1 MPEKILVVDDDPLM
15 RLMVV
20 KTLSTEGFEFLEAEN
35 GAQAV
40 EKAISHQPDLII
52 MDVNMPELDGYEA
65 CQRIRSNPI
74 TAGIPIILVTSLS
87 TVEDKI
93 KGFDSGADD
102 YIPKPFDP
110 KELTVRVNVLLRRI
124 ARIKATVKAPEP
136 KLGKVIAFF
145 SLRGGTGTTLMATN
159 TAIALSRLWGVS
171 TALVDLVLAC
181 GQCALMMNI
190 PPRNSW
196 ADLARIPNEEIDIDV
211 LRNVLRPHD
220 SGTLVLVAPNHP
232 EEGELIDGPKV
243 THVLN
248 LLKQEY
254 PYVIL
259 DLPHEFCDKTL
270 AGLDVADEIWLL
282 LAPELASVRATLLA
296 METFQMLNYSLD
308 RVRLM
313 LNWTFE
319 RHGLA
324 RKAIEKTL
332 KREIDVVIP
341 YASEPLVKSIN
352 LGIPAVLDEANPP
365 LVAIFENL
373 AYLLSRE
380 DHKNNPPANPTPTYQ
395 RVMEYLAE
403 KNRHG

>member
-1 MPEKILVVDDDPLM
+1 MPEKILVVDDDALM
-15 RLMVV
+15 RLMVT

-35 GAQAV
+35 GVQAV
-40 EKAISHQPDLII
+40 EKAIAHQPDLII
-52 MDVNMPELDGYEA
+52 MDVNMPEMDGYEA

-74 TAGIPIILVTSLS
+74 TSAIPIILVTSLS

-110 KELTVRVNVLLRRI
+110 IELTMRVNVLLRRM
-124 ARIKATVKAPEP
+124 ARIKATVKAPEVR
-136 KLGKVIAFF
+136 LGKVIAFF
-145 SLRGGTGTTLMATN
+145 SLRGGIGTTTLATN
-159 TAIALSRLWGVS
+159 TAIALTRLWGTP

-196 ADLARIPNEEIDIDV
+196 ADLARIPNEEIDIEV
-211 LRNVLRPHD
+211 LRNVLRPHE
-220 SGTLVLVAPNHP
+220 SGVLVLVAPNHP
-232 EEGELIDGPKV
+232 EEGEMIDGPKV
-243 THVLN
+243 AHVLD
-248 LLKQEY
+248 LLKKEY
-254 PYVIL
+254 PYIVL
-259 DLPHEFCDKTL
+259 DLPHEFCEKTL
-270 AGLDVADEIWLL
+270 AGLDTADEIWLL

-296 METFQMLNYSLD
+296 METFQMLNYPLE
-308 RVRLM
+308 RVKLL

-319 RHGLA
+319 RRGLA

-352 LGIPAVLDEANPP
+352 LGVPAVLDDTNPP
-365 LVAIFENL
+365 LVALFENF

-395 RVMEYLAE
+395 RLMEYLAE
-403 KNRHG
+403 KNSHG

>member
-1 MPEKILVVDDDPLM
+1 MPERILVVDDDPLM
-15 RLMVV
+15 RLMVT
-20 KTLSTEGFEFLEAEN
+20 KTLSTEGFEFIEAEN
-35 GAQAV
+35 GLEAV
-40 EKAISHQPDLII
+40 EKAISQQPDLII

-65 CQRIRSNPI
+65 CQRIRSNPL
-74 TAGIPIILVTSLS
+74 TSAIPVILVTSLS

-124 ARIKATVKAPEP
+124 ARIKATVKHPEP
-136 KLGKVIAFF
+136 RLGKVIAFF
-145 SLRGGTGTTLMATN
+145 SLRGGIGTTLLATN
-159 TAIALSRLWGVS
+159 TAIALSKLWGTPAV
-171 TALVDLVLAC
+171 LVDLVLAC
-181 GQCALMMNI
+181 GQCALMMNV

-196 ADLARIPNEEIDIDV
+196 ADLARMSNEEIDMDV
-211 LRNVLRPHD
+211 LRNVLRPHE

-232 EEGELIDGPKV
+232 EEGEMIDGPKV
-243 THVLN
+243 THVIN

-296 METFQMLNYSLD
+296 METFQMLNYPLE
-308 RVRLM
+308 RVKLL

-319 RHGLA
+319 RRGLA

-352 LGIPAVLDEANPP
+352 LGVPAVMDDTNPP

-380 DHKNNPPANPTPTYQ
+380 DHKNTPPANPTPTYQ

-403 KNRHG
+403 KNANE